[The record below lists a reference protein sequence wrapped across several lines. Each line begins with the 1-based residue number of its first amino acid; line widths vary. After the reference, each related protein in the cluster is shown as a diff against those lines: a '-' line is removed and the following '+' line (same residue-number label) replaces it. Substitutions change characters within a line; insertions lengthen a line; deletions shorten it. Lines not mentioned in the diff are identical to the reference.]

1 MRSAPRPLVAALFL
15 FASLPAAQAADD
27 DRAPGTAF
35 SDCDGCPEMV
45 VIPAGR
51 FVMGTP
57 GAPRGRGA
65 AAAEADAVVVD
76 VPRAFALGRR
86 EVTRGE
92 YARFI
97 ADSGHEPQGGCRVF
111 DPALAR
117 FSDDARRSW
126 QDVATPASPGD
137 DHPVSCVSF
146 VDAQAYVQWLSARS
160 GARYRLPSE
169 AEWEYAARAGSWAGK
184 PRAAATGRLTWPRAA
199 SSVRT
204 PSGSRT

>member
-1 MRSAPRPLVAALFL
+1 MRRAARPRVATLFL
-15 FASLPAAQAADD
+15 LAFLPAAHAADD

-57 GAPRGRGA
+57 GVQRKRGA
-65 AAAEADAVVVD
+65 AAAEADPVVID
-76 VPRAFALGRR
+76 IPRAFALGRR

-97 ADSGHEPQGGCRVF
+97 SDSGHEPQGGCRVF

-117 FSDDARRSW
+117 FNDDPRRGW
-126 QDVATPASPGD
+126 QDVATPAAPGD
-137 DHPVSCVSF
+137 DYPVSCVSF
-146 VDAQAYVQWLSARS
+146 TDAQAYVQWLSAKS
-160 GARYRLPSE
+160 GERYRLPSE
-169 AEWEYAARAGSWAGK
+169 VEWE
-184 PRAAATGRLTWPRAA
+184 
-199 SSVRT
+199 
-204 PSGSRT
+204 